1 MSRIGG
7 VLAGRNIVPDRVR
20 DRLPAA
26 YAWNAGRVSRFKYYR
41 HSAIYPSQGA
51 EGRHTRGERSMANVK
66 INATEVSP
74 HKVQRLA
81 ESYYKGGFFCDEA
94 VMCALRDVFQMEVP
108 VEVISMVSGM
118 SVGVGKSGCMCGA
131 ANGGVAALG
140 LLYGRTEQNGPTDPK
155 VVKCMS
161 LTHELHDW
169 FRDANGK
176 HALCCRVLTREFD
189 MGQGEHK
196 EQCIWFTGLCAWKVA
211 KIVCREEGIKDL
223 DEGTEGGDE
232 PLGRQ
237 KLEDVQPLKKEAF
250 VA

>member
-1 MSRIGG
+1 M
-7 VLAGRNIVPDRVR
+7 AGPD
-20 DRLPAA
+20 
-26 YAWNAGRVSRFKYYR
+26 
-41 HSAIYPSQGA
+41 
-51 EGRHTRGERSMANVK
+51 EGIFFMANVK

-94 VMCALRDVFQMEVP
+94 VMCAIRDCFKLDVP
-108 VEVISMVSGM
+108 EQVIAMVSGM

-140 LLYGRTEQNGPTDPK
+140 LLYGRTTQNGPTDPA
-155 VVKCMS
+155 VLKCMS

-169 FRDANGK
+169 FRDENGK

-189 MGQGEHK
+189 MGHGEHK

-211 KIVCREEGIKDL
+211 TIVCREEGITAYATCL
-223 DEGTEGGDE
+223 VY
-232 PLGRQ
+232 RI
-237 KLEDVQPLKKEAF
+237 
-250 VA
+250 